1 MTFAG
6 IEAQGPAV
14 QVLQYALAT
23 ARLGQSYLF
32 VGPSG
37 VGKQLA
43 ALALARAAN
52 CPELPGEGC
61 DRCEVCRRIDGG
73 VHPDVR
79 VFAPRDEGNR
89 NLPVDY
95 LRSEVLPFAKFAPF
109 EGREAFLIFPQ
120 ADVSFPEQR
129 HQAFRGMRVEIAVDN
144 PIVLFPFNHGCDRKY
159 RQR

>member
-1 MTFAG
+1 MTFAAV
-6 IEAQGPAV
+6 EAQEPAV
-14 QVLQYALAT
+14 QVLRHALAGG
-23 ARLGQSYLF
+23 RVGQSYLF

-52 CPELPGEGC
+52 CKQLPGEGC
-61 DRCEVCRRIDGG
+61 DQCETCRRTDQG

-109 EGREAFLIFPQ
+109 
-120 ADVSFPEQR
+120 
-129 HQAFRGMRVEIAVDN
+129 
-144 PIVLFPFNHGCDRKY
+144 
-159 RQR
+159 